1 MLLYIFLTTTQQSGG
16 TEWTLELVLSL
27 IAIIIS
33 VCCVVFEY
41 FGSKR
46 INKISLEAD
55 LYRDLY
61 RDYLLKRIPE
71 ARNVIHYNNNIVSDT
86 NDLID
91 VLNDIR
97 RDSIFFKYNDIQY
110 YNILYR
116 KLQDLEDRL
125 VQGEGPM
132 DRKQYDKFVEDINN
146 DIKGIYSLI
155 MMKLS

>member
-97 RDSIFFKYNDIQY
+97 RDSIFSNIMISSIIIYCIGNYRIWKIDWFKGKDQWTERNMT
-110 YNILYR
+110 NL
-116 KLQDLEDRL
+116 
-125 VQGEGPM
+125 
-132 DRKQYDKFVEDINN
+132 
-146 DIKGIYSLI
+146 
-155 MMKLS
+155 